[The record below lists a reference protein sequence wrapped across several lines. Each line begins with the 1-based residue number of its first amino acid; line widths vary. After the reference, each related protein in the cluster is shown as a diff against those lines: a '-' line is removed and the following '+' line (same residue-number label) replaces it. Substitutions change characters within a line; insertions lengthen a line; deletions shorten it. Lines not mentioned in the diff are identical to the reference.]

1 MLRYLTAGE
10 SHGEAL
16 VAFLSG
22 MPAGL
27 KIDQTFVNRELW
39 RRQQG
44 YGRGGRMRIERDT
57 AHILSG
63 VRHGH
68 TIGSPIAMSLA
79 NNDWQNWTESLP
91 VAEGD
96 PAKHKRVASPRPG
109 HADLAGALKYNF
121 PEARYVLERAS
132 ARESAARVAL
142 CAIAKLFLHKL
153 GIEVL
158 SHVVTTGAITLPDQ
172 VPWEKIRALHGREEV
187 LLNCADPEAEQRMKE
202 EVDKVLKTGDSLGGV
217 FEVVAHQVPPGLG
230 TYVQWDERL
239 DALLAAAVMSL
250 QAVKAVEIGAG
261 VAAAFAPG
269 SAVHDEIGYT
279 ASSGYTAFSRTR
291 NNAGGIEGGVSNGQE
306 IRVRGYLK
314 PISTLR
320 RPLQSVDFSTREPVK
335 AAYERSD
342 VCVVPA
348 AGVAAEAMVAL
359 TLARSALEKFGGDS
373 MIETLR
379 SRHCLRRRAAKA
391 HRRHVRVDVCRPRR
405 RPRRPANRHRPP
417 HRCHRRH
424 LQGRSRRQTRP
435 YQSRNYSYRG
445 PPLPERRMPQHPRFS
460 RERISPQQSHGSR
473 PGRSWQSL

>member
-1 MLRYLTAGE
+1 MASAQCVIDALILYNHKFMLRYFTAGE

-27 KIDQTFVNRELW
+27 KIEQAFLDRELW

-44 YGRGGRMRIERDT
+44 YGRGGRMKIERDT

-63 VRHGH
+63 VRHGI
-68 TIGSPIAMSLA
+68 TIGSPISVQLE
-79 NNDWQNWTESLP
+79 NRDWKNWQESLP
-91 VAEGD
+91 VSEGD

-121 PEARYVLERAS
+121 PEARYILERAS
-132 ARESAARVAL
+132 ARESAARVAIG
-142 CAIAKLFLHKL
+142 AIAKLFLREL

-158 SHVVTTGAITLPDQ
+158 SHVVTTGSVTLHDE
-172 VPWEKIRALHGREEV
+172 VPWQKIQALHTRDEV
-187 LLNCADPEAEQRMKE
+187 LLNCADPDAEQRMKE

-230 TYVQWDERL
+230 TYAQWDERL
-239 DALLAAAVMSL
+239 DAQLAAAIMSL
-250 QAVKAVEIGAG
+250 QAVKAVEIGSG
-261 VAAAFAPG
+261 VAAAYTPG
-269 SAVHDEIGYT
+269 SQVHDEIGYT
-279 ASSGYTAFSRTR
+279 SSSGFTAFSRTH
-291 NNAGGIEGGVSNGQE
+291 NNAGGIEGGISNGEE

-348 AGVAAEAMVAL
+348 AGVAGEAMVAL
-359 TLARSALEKFGGDS
+359 TLARCALEKFGGDS
-373 MIETLR
+373 MTETLR
-379 SRHCLRRRAAKA
+379 NFQGYCRQLKA
-391 HRRHVRVDVCRPRR
+391 
-405 RPRRPANRHRPP
+405 
-417 HRCHRRH
+417 
-424 LQGRSRRQTRP
+424 
-435 YQSRNYSYRG
+435 
-445 PPLPERRMPQHPRFS
+445 F
-460 RERISPQQSHGSR
+460 
-473 PGRSWQSL
+473 